1 MSYNFWEGEKIRLR
15 AQEPREDYMNYDT
28 EADRMGDII
37 HFPPARTA
45 EPSND
50 EFNFI
55 IENKNG
61 NVVGGISTHCVNR
74 RMGTFKYGISIK
86 REYWG
91 MGYATEAICIVLRYY
106 FNELR
111 YQKVNADVYSFNK
124 RSIGLHQKMGFK
136 QEGVLRRMIYTNGQ
150 YYDTILFGM
159 TDNEFRA
166 LDS

>member
-91 MGYATEAICIVLRYY
+91 MGYATEAICIVLRIILMNYVIKRLMLM
-106 FNELR
+106 FILLIKG
-111 YQKVNADVYSFNK
+111 QSDCIKKWVSNK
-124 RSIGLHQKMGFK
+124 R
-136 QEGVLRRMIYTNGQ
+136 
-150 YYDTILFGM
+150 
-159 TDNEFRA
+159 EF
-166 LDS
+166 